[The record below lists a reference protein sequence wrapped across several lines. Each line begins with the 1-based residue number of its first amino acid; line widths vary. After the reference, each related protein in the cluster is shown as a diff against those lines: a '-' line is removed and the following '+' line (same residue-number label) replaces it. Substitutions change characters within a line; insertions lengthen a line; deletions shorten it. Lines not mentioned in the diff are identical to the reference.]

1 MDRIESKFVCTLHKR
16 LCKRLDT
23 YVAINYPKFTNKRK
37 CCFED
42 GCFALI
48 VNKNKNGNDVEKII
62 GIVPVN
68 TSSIYSLNETFE
80 LAEFTENLT
89 HFIHNIIIIKRKPL
103 IVCDQLGGI
112 LCVDRPSNTH
122 VLRGY
127 LSNNSTNIIN
137 PTKQMLLDTFD
148 VDFKS
153 FHFID
158 LSDNH
163 KIIELLLDILCT
175 QN

>member
-1 MDRIESKFVCTLHKR
+1 VCTLHKR
-16 LCKRLDT
+16 LCERLYT
-23 YVAINYPKFTNKRK
+23 YVATNYPKFTNKRK

-48 VNKNKNGNDVEKII
+48 VNKNGNDDEKII

-89 HFIHNIIIIKRKPL
+89 HFIHNNIIIKRKPL

-137 PTKQMLLDTFD
+137 PTKQMLLDTF
-148 VDFKS
+148 KS

-158 LSDNH
+158 LSDNY